1 MDELKYNVQNLKP
14 WHSQWRNGQTKVI
27 RVPIALEN
35 QILDYA
41 RRLDAGEVVQDKPSV
56 EHLVNT
62 VLSDP
67 AVTRSGRDR
76 GSCRRALNAFLEQL
90 NSTGS

>member
-1 MDELKYNVQNLKP
+1 MTESKYNLENLKP
-14 WHSQWRNGQTKVI
+14 WHSPWRNGQTKVI
-27 RVPIALEN
+27 RVPMALEN

-41 RRLDAGEVVQDKPSV
+41 RQLDAGEVVQDKSSV

-67 AVTRSGRDR
+67 SVTRGGRDR
-76 GSCRRALNAFLEQL
+76 GSCKRALNAFLERL